1 MDLRRTLSRK
11 ITGPLVPA
19 LSKLGL
25 TPDMLSWLGLVITL
39 VAAAFIG
46 TGNLLVGGILI
57 LVAGLFDILDGALAR
72 YSHKATLS
80 GAILDSTFD
89 RISEAALLLGL
100 LIYNLRGAADSIVTI
115 LIFVTLITSF
125 LVSYI
130 RARAEGLGVDCKVG
144 LFTRAERVIIL
155 ALGLLANQV
164 LIVLAILAF
173 FSLVTVIHRF
183 IYAYRKAREKAQ
195 VGSNDLP

>member
-1 MDLRRTLSRK
+1 MDLRRSLSQR

-19 LSKLGL
+19 LSRLGL
-25 TPDMLSWLGLVITL
+25 TPNIISWIGLVITL
-39 VAAAFIG
+39 IAAALIG
-46 TGNLLVGGILI
+46 MGYLLIGGILI

-72 YSHKATLS
+72 YSKKASLS
-80 GAILDSTFD
+80 GALLDSTFD
-89 RISEAALLLGL
+89 RISEATLLLGL
-100 LIYNLRGAADSIVTI
+100 LIYNLRGEAVFIISL
-115 LIFVTLITSF
+115 LIFITLIASF

-155 ALGLLANQV
+155 ALGLIAGQV

-173 FSLVTVIHRF
+173 FSSVTVIQRF
-183 IYAYRKAREKAQ
+183 VYAYRKAREKRKVESDNTQ
-195 VGSNDLP
+195 